1 MQLLEKLAQVKLLVF
16 DLDGVVTNGKILV
29 MPTGEWIREM
39 NIKDGYALQHAVKSG
54 LKVAVITGSNSIP
67 VKESIGI

>member
-29 MPTGEWIREM
+29 MPNGEWIREM
-39 NIKDGYALQHAVKSG
+39 NIKDGYALQLAVKSG
-54 LKVAVITGSNSIP
+54 LIKRYARSLV
-67 VKESIGI
+67 